1 MLFGETVDGTVG
13 LQLWMY
19 KNEAG
24 QDNLKKKKK
33 SKQKAPPENQT
44 KSPIYPLQ
52 KTPNQ
57 TKP

>member
-24 QDNLKKKKK
+24 QDNLKKKKNPNK
-33 SKQKAPPENQT
+33 KHPLKTKQK
-44 KSPIYPLQ
+44 
-52 KTPNQ
+52 PN
-57 TKP
+57 